1 MIEKMSQ
8 VLARQFDCLTCH
20 KPIRISKIDNVP
32 AGQKKKWEKYELD
45 GVTEHICHKQQHHLE
60 QQKQQLDVSKEIAD
74 IKAQLLILVSRLDY
88 VEKEL
93 R

>member
-1 MIEKMSQ
+1 
-8 VLARQFDCLTCH
+8 VLQKPYECLTCH
-20 KPIRISKIDNVP
+20 KQIRIAKIDNVP

-45 GVTEHICHKQQHHLE
+45 GVTEHICHKQQQHHLE